1 MLVNISLEE
10 AQNLILNHSGVLAAE
25 TVSILASLGRVSAAD
40 IFAPSDLPGNAQTAV
55 DGYALSNLAEVAE
68 RQYLLTGNLKLGE
81 IPLKLLQPGQAL
93 GVLTGS
99 ELPDGTIAVIPH
111 EKVKINNSILYP
123 REEVKAGNNIKTA
136 GEDFSQNDCLLSRG
150 SLIGAADISLLS
162 AYGISSIK
170 VYRQPRV
177 AVLCLSKNIIDWQSI
192 PEPGQMRDSNGPM
205 LSSLIIQ
212 DGGIPVACLVVD
224 RCYAFHATVETLL
237 QQADVLIIIGGTY
250 AEGDNEAQSL
260 MKELG
265 AELLYWDVSMM
276 PGSHNGASLRNSQQ
290 IFALSGNPAAC
301 AVGYHLLVAPALR
314 NMQGL
319 SLGLQRITATC
330 ANGFNKKS
338 ASRRFIRGHLS
349 WSEAGWQINVLPG
362 QKPSMIRSLISC
374 NALIDMPAGSTPF
387 EAGKDVSVIVLEP
400 INLGRTNSKAG
411 IFF

>member
-25 TVSILASLGRVSAAD
+25 AVSILASLGRVSAAD
-40 IFAPSDLPGNAQTAV
+40 IIAPSDLPGNAQTAV
-55 DGYALSNLAEVAE
+55 DGYALSKLAEVAQ

-81 IPLKLLQPGQAL
+81 IPSKKLQPGQAL
-93 GVLTGS
+93 GVLTGG
-99 ELPDGTIAVIPH
+99 ELPNGTIAVIPH
-111 EKVKINNSILYP
+111 EKVKIDNNMLYP
-123 REEVKAGNNIKTA
+123 LEEVKAGKNIKSA
-136 GEDFSQNDCLLSRG
+136 GEDFFQNDCLLSHG
-150 SLIGAADISLLS
+150 SLISAADISLLS
-162 AYGISSIK
+162 AYGISSNE

-177 AVLCLSKNIIDWQSI
+177 AVLCLSENIIDWQSI
-192 PEPGQMRDSNGPM
+192 PKPGQMRDSNGPL

-212 DGGIPVACLVVD
+212 NGGIPVACLVVD
-224 RCYAFHATVETLL
+224 RSSAAFHATVETLL

-250 AEGDNEAQSL
+250 AEGDNEAHSL
-260 MKELG
+260 MKELDT
-265 AELLYWDVSMM
+265 EILYWDVSMM
-276 PGSHNGASLRNSQQ
+276 PGSHNGASFRNSQL

-314 NMQGL
+314 KMQGL
-319 SLGLQRITATC
+319 SPGLQRITATC
-330 ANGFNKKS
+330 TNGFNKKS

-374 NALIDMPAGSTPF
+374 NALIDMPAGSPPF

-400 INLGRTNSKAG
+400 INPGTTK
-411 IFF
+411 